1 MNWRLINKRYHFFK
15 FNFIFKLYI
24 IVLVLRE
31 GFVVSLAAS
40 WMVQVVKTPPPM
52 QENTGDLGS
61 IPGLGRT
68 PGEAN
73 GTHSS
78 ILSWEITWTEEMDG
92 L

>member
-1 MNWRLINKRYHFFK
+1 
-15 FNFIFKLYI
+15 
-24 IVLVLRE
+24 LRE

-40 WMVQVVKTPPPM
+40 WMIQVVKTPPPM

-73 GTHSS
+73 GTH
-78 ILSWEITWTEEMDG
+78 
-92 L
+92 